1 MTTTFENSKGYKI
14 LALSADEIKVWA
26 RAKVCDRC
34 NQKISSNGFYVGA
47 VNLMYCPDCYEEWH
61 ASAPEKQGVL
71 DLRENTYLA
80 KAIGYITNAFSKN
93 KSRIKVH
100 RSTRKQGLQTYYF
113 TKDAKHCVCIEYDPT
128 LDFGNDS
135 PSDSRLSG
143 IEIHMNNAFKLQ
155 NTPEIQLSEVPECIL
170 VLLTYLKN

>member
-1 MTTTFENSKGYKI
+1 MATTFSNSKNYSI
-14 LALSADEIKVWA
+14 LAVSADESTCWQ
-26 RAKVCDRC
+26 RAEKCDTCGSR
-34 NQKISSNGFYVGA
+34 ITTTGFYVA
-47 VNLMYCPDCYEEWH
+47 AFNRYLCPECYEEWH
-61 ASAPEKQGVL
+61 ASAPEKQGAL

-135 PSDSRLSG
+135 PSGSRLSG

>member
-1 MTTTFENSKGYKI
+1 
-14 LALSADEIKVWA
+14 
-26 RAKVCDRC
+26 
-34 NQKISSNGFYVGA
+34 
-47 VNLMYCPDCYEEWH
+47 MYCPDCYEEWH

-113 TKDAKHCVCIEYDPT
+113 TKDAKHCVCIEYD
-128 LDFGNDS
+128 
-135 PSDSRLSG
+135 
-143 IEIHMNNAFKLQ
+143 NAFKLQ